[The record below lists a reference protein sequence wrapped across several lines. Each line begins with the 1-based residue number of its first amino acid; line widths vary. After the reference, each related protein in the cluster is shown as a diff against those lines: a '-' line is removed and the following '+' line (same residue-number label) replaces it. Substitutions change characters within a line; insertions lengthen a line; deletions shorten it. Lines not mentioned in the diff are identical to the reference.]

1 MYFTFHAVRF
11 AAVFALAGKN
21 IVILLVT
28 LSENFDYILST
39 FFFFLIFCSFP
50 YLSANSFHL
59 WQWAMRTLSLPL
71 RSLQ

>member
-28 LSENFDYILST
+28 LSENLDYVLSMYIL
-39 FFFFLIFCSFP
+39 FLIFF
-50 YLSANSFHL
+50 F
-59 WQWAMRTLSLPL
+59 
-71 RSLQ
+71 

>member
-28 LSENFDYILST
+28 FSENLDYILSM
-39 FFFFLIFCSFP
+39 FILF
-50 YLSANSFHL
+50 
-59 WQWAMRTLSLPL
+59 
-71 RSLQ
+71 